1 MKKQS
6 KFSWK
11 TILVPLILGGVG
23 ALGGYFGG
31 IYLKSA
37 VSLQA
42 FSPHGAP
49 EKISFIAIAFFAIW
63 FAIAVHEL
71 GHLSAGLAQG
81 FRIALYTAGFLG
93 IRGTERGVRFF
104 FNRQFNLM
112 GGLAATF
119 PEKLES
125 GADLR
130 RKFIPIVAAG
140 PISSLLLSISAGF
153 LCWYLLQNPD
163 ENPSL
168 MIRASVTFLLFTTLI
183 SGFIFLATMIPT
195 RAGGFMSDG
204 ARLISLINGGEKG
217 RYEEASLAVT
227 AYMGAGKLPSE
238 YPAELLARLTSR
250 SPDSLLGLNGHYIA
264 FTHHLDRGEAQKAL
278 PLAQLVQEN
287 ILAVPAAF
295 QWHYLKDVVFFYA
308 LQDQYAAS
316 ALACWDTIQKQ
327 AEANPDSA
335 TYRCKAALALMNNQA
350 VLAIDFVEKGLAM
363 ITDNPFEGQRRFE
376 EKWLGAV
383 LKQAK
388 EQIASSEFQ
397 LA

>member
-11 TILVPLILGGVG
+11 AILVPLTLGGVG
-23 ALGGYFGG
+23 ALGGYFGAY
-31 IYLKSA
+31 YLKSA

-42 FSPHGAP
+42 FAPHGAP

-63 FAIAVHEL
+63 FVIAVHEL

-93 IRGTERGVRFF
+93 IRGTEHGIRFF

-140 PISSLLLSISAGF
+140 PISSFLLSISAGF
-153 LCWYLLQNPD
+153 LCWHLLQSP
-163 ENPSL
+163 EEHPSL

-183 SGFIFLATMIPT
+183 SGLIFLATMIPT

-250 SPDSLLGLNGHYIA
+250 SPDSLLGLNGLYFA

-287 ILAVPAAF
+287 IFAVPAAF
-295 QWHYLKDVVFFYA
+295 QSYYLKDVVFFYA
-308 LQDQYAAS
+308 LQDQPAS

-335 TYRCKAALALMNNQA
+335 TYRCKAALALMNNHA
-350 VLAIDFVEKGLAM
+350 ALAIDFVEKGLAM
-363 ITDNPFEGQRRFE
+363 ITDNPFEGQRNFE
-376 EKWLGAV
+376 EKWLGVV
-383 LKQAK
+383 LKHAK
-388 EQIASSEFQ
+388 EQIAQSEFQ
-397 LA
+397 LV